1 MVQVIKEYIEN
12 LDGENIFS
20 LQDLANEYEGEIITK
35 EEIYFNNV
43 KCVVDDETIT
53 LTLDN
58 TESFTIEIDE
68 IADCEVIFNEL
79 VILLED
85 LHRITITA

>member
-12 LDGENIFS
+12 LNGESVFL
-20 LQDLANEYEGEIITK
+20 LQDLTDEYEGEIITK
-35 EEIYFNNV
+35 EEIYFNNA

-58 TESFTIEIDE
+58 TENFTIEIDE
-68 IADCEVIFNEL
+68 ISDCEVIFDEL
-79 VILLED
+79 VILFED
-85 LHRITITA
+85 LQRITITA

>member
-12 LDGENIFS
+12 LDGENIFL

-58 TESFTIEIDE
+58 TENFTIEIDE

>member
-12 LDGENIFS
+12 LDGENIFL

-43 KCVVDDETIT
+43 KCVVDDETIK

>member
-12 LDGENIFS
+12 LDGENIFL
-20 LQDLANEYEGEIITK
+20 LQDLTNEYEGEIITK

>member
-12 LDGENIFS
+12 LDGENIFL

>member
-12 LDGENIFS
+12 LDGENIFL

-68 IADCEVIFNEL
+68 IADCEIIFNEL

>member
-12 LDGENIFS
+12 LDGENIFL
-20 LQDLANEYEGEIITK
+20 LQDLTNEYEGEIITK

-68 IADCEVIFNEL
+68 IADSEVIFNEL

-85 LHRITITA
+85 LHSITITA

>member
-12 LDGENIFS
+12 LDGENIFL
-20 LQDLANEYEGEIITK
+20 LQDLTNEYEGEIITK

-85 LHRITITA
+85 LNRITITA

>member
-12 LDGENIFS
+12 LDGENIFL
-20 LQDLANEYEGEIITK
+20 LQDLTNEYEGEIITK

-68 IADCEVIFNEL
+68 IAI
-79 VILLED
+79 
-85 LHRITITA
+85 RR